1 MVMDNDRLTISTTQ
15 KKKKKKTSRRKV
27 KFQNK
32 AKILLLRKKF
42 L

>member
-15 KKKKKKTSRRKV
+15 KKKKKTSRRKV